1 MKVIFLNDLKMI
13 LSQSLKSRNVRSVEE
28 EKSEGSWVTSSPHSS
43 RIMDGSCGRCLCAAF
58 PSNVLPQGKEFDC
71 HIKRV

>member
-43 RIMDGSCGRCLCAAF
+43 RIMHMKSCGRCFYAAF
-58 PSNVLPQGKEFDC
+58 PSNGPSIGEGFRLSNVQ
-71 HIKRV
+71 